1 MKDDKV
7 FVDTNILI
15 YAYDVSASRKHEVA
29 RQIVSDLWNSGYG
42 VLSIQVLQEFFV
54 NVTQNI
60 PKPLDR
66 RLARDIVA
74 DFLKWEVIINDGES
88 ILEAVDVLLR
98 YGLSFWD
105 ALIVGAA
112 ARSGAAVLLS
122 EDLKHGQVIH
132 GLTIRNPFEAHPGA

>member
-15 YAYDVSASRKHEVA
+15 YAYDVSANKKHEVA
-29 RQIVSDLWNSGYG
+29 RQIVSDLWNSGHG

-54 NVTQNI
+54 NVTQKI

-74 DFLKWEVIINDGES
+74 DFLKWEVIINDGEL
-88 ILEAVDVLLR
+88 ILEAVDILLR

-105 ALIVGAA
+105 ALVVGAA

-122 EDLKHGQVIH
+122 EDLKPGQAIH
-132 GLTIRNPFEAHPGA
+132 GLTIRNPFDGHPGA

>member
-15 YAYDVSASRKHEVA
+15 YAYDVSASKKHEVA
-29 RQIVSDLWNSGYG
+29 RQIVSDLWNSGHG

-54 NVTQNI
+54 NVTQKI

-66 RLARDIVA
+66 RSARDIVA
-74 DFLKWEVIINDGES
+74 DFLKWEVIIDDGES

-122 EDLKHGQVIH
+122 EDLKDGQVIH